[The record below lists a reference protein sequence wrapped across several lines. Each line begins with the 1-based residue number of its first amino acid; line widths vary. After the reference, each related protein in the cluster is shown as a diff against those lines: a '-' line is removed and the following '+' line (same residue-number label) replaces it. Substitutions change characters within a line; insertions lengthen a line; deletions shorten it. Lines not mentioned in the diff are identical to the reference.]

1 MGGNAFN
8 HIGYTAERMSKEEF
22 HTIEREIF
30 SVLHELNIYGLSI
43 PYVKEKESFGDIDI
57 VIVKEDDRNVKE
69 IICDNIEKFGL
80 REELIFRNK
89 DVISILYKEKYQI
102 DFIFTN
108 RKEKDYHQ
116 SYLAY
121 NDLGNLLGRI
131 IKESGFQ
138 HGHNGLF
145 YVYREG
151 NHYKELIELTTNY
164 SDALEILGLDVDK
177 FYSGFDT
184 FVEMFEYVT
193 SCKYFKKSRFAL
205 ENLNNR
211 NRVRDRKRKVYNEFL
226 KYIETVQDKDG
237 EVPSPFDEFP
247 WLQER
252 CEQIRES
259 RMHKN
264 LLREKFNGNNV
275 HKWTGMTGGKSDE
288 RAMFGKF
295 MEYVQ
300 YQEGFES
307 FLETCTI
314 EELEKYVKKQHENFK
329 KSNIS

>member
-8 HIGYTAERMSKEEF
+8 HKGYESQRMSKQEF
-22 HTIEREIF
+22 HEYEKEILDILASLDIE
-30 SVLHELNIYGLSI
+30 GKAI
-43 PYVKEKESFGDIDI
+43 PYVREKESFGDIDI
-57 VIVKEDDRNVKE
+57 IVVKEDDRNVKE
-69 IICDNIEKFGL
+69 IICENISKFGL
-80 REELIFRNK
+80 TDEFIFRNK
-89 DVISILYKEKYQI
+89 DVISILYKHKYQV
-102 DFIFTN
+102 DFIFTPN
-108 RKEKDYHQ
+108 KVKDYHQ
-116 SYLAY
+116 WYLSY

-151 NHYKELIELTTNY
+151 NHYKELIELTTDY
-164 SDALEILGLDVDK
+164 SKALEILGLDVEK

-184 FVEMFEYVT
+184 FKEMFDFVS

-226 KYIETVQDKDG
+226 KYIDTVEDKDG

-247 WLQER
+247 WLAEH
-252 CEQIRES
+252 CEKIKQS
-259 RMHKN
+259 RIHINTLKD
-264 LLREKFNGNNV
+264 KFNGNNV
-275 HKWTGMTGGKSDE
+275 HLWTGLNGGKSSE

-295 MEYVQ
+295 MEYVKQ
-300 YQEGFES
+300 SEGFEEV
-307 FLETCTI
+307 LYNGTI
-314 EELEKYVKKQHENFK
+314 EDLELFVKARYKDFMQK
-329 KSNIS
+329 P

>member
-8 HIGYTAERMSKEEF
+8 HKGYTSERMTKEEF
-22 HTIEREIF
+22 HQNEREVMMI
-30 SVLHELNIYGLSI
+30 LHDLDIESKPI
-43 PYVKEKESFGDIDI
+43 PYVKEKETFGDIDLI
-57 VIVKEDDRNVKE
+57 VVKENSRNVKE
-69 IICDNIEKFGL
+69 IICNNIDKFGL
-80 REELIFRNK
+80 TDEFVFRNG
-89 DVISILYKEKYQI
+89 DVISILYKKKYQI
-102 DFIFTN
+102 DFIFTSDDV
-108 RKEKDYHQ
+108 KHYHQ

-151 NHYKELIELTTNY
+151 NHYKELIPLTTAY
-164 SDALEILGLDVDK
+164 DDALEILGLDVDK

-184 FVEMFEYVT
+184 FKEMFEYVT

-226 KYIETVQDKDG
+226 KYIETIEDG
-237 EVPSPFDEFP
+237 EEFVPSPFEEFD
-247 WLQER
+247 WL
-252 CEQIRES
+252 ES
-259 RMHKN
+259 KIEEIKLSRVKIN

-275 HKWTGMTGGKSDE
+275 HLWTGLNGGQSSE
-288 RAMFGKF
+288 RAYFGNF
-295 MEYVQ
+295 MAYVKTLD
-300 YQEGFES
+300 GFNDV
-307 FLETCTI
+307 LENQSI
-314 EELEKYVKKQHENFK
+314 EEMEKFVKDAFVIFRE
-329 KSNIS
+329 IY

>member
-30 SVLHELNIYGLSI
+30 TVLHELNIYGLSI

-116 SYLAY
+116 AYLAY

-151 NHYKELIELTTNY
+151 NHYKELIELTTDY
-164 SDALEILGLDVDK
+164 ADALDILGLDVEK

-184 FVEMFEYVT
+184 FTEMFEYVT
-193 SCKYFKKSRFAL
+193 HIPRFQSFSLKSIKFYYTQSL
-205 ENLNNR
+205 
-211 NRVRDRKRKVYNEFL
+211 
-226 KYIETVQDKDG
+226 
-237 EVPSPFDEFP
+237 
-247 WLQER
+247 
-252 CEQIRES
+252 C
-259 RMHKN
+259 H
-264 LLREKFNGNNV
+264 LR
-275 HKWTGMTGGKSDE
+275 
-288 RAMFGKF
+288 A
-295 MEYVQ
+295 
-300 YQEGFES
+300 
-307 FLETCTI
+307 
-314 EELEKYVKKQHENFK
+314 
-329 KSNIS
+329 